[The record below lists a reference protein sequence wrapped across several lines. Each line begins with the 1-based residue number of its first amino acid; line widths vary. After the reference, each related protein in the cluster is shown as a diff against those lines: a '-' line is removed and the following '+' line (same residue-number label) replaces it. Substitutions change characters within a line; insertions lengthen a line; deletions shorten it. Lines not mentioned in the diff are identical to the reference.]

1 MSDIHSKCQQMYIL
15 KPFFRQILNLYT
27 QNLREPYYYRKVPNK
42 SREKYPLFNILVEL
56 LILVFLIIPSFYGF
70 IPEFF

>member
-1 MSDIHSKCQQMYIL
+1 MPTMYIL

-27 QNLREPYYYRKVPNK
+27 QNLWEPYYYRKVPNK
-42 SREKYPLFNILVEL
+42 LREKYPLFNILVEL
-56 LILVFLIIPSFYGF
+56 LILVFLVIPSFYGF